1 MANSGLSYCQIM
13 IGRAMTGLIGLQEIF
28 ASLEQEGVS
37 EDAPD
42 LGPRLVEALRR
53 HNYVPRNAT
62 AMYEAALVRE
72 YRQYLAARRSGQ
84 TARIWRDPRKE
95 HKPWYPTILAEKCDG
110 CRLCLPVCPHNVLG
124 WDEGQRIVLVLEPYE
139 CAPGCELCAKACPRQ
154 AIIMPPRAVLYQRV
168 EGSAGTT
175 NPACRG
181 CNQQDCR
188 GCPEAR

>member
-1 MANSGLSYCQIM
+1 
-13 IGRAMTGLIGLQEIF
+13 
-28 ASLEQEGVS
+28 
-37 EDAPD
+37 
-42 LGPRLVEALRR
+42 
-53 HNYVPRNAT
+53 
-62 AMYEAALVRE
+62 
-72 YRQYLAARRSGQ
+72 
-84 TARIWRDPRKE
+84 
-95 HKPWYPTILAEKCDG
+95 
-110 CRLCLPVCPHNVLG
+110 
-124 WDEGQRIVLVLEPYE
+124 LEPYE